1 MDFLN
6 RIYSLLQEKG
16 ISKNKMLTDLSLSKN
31 SFVDW
36 TNRGTV
42 PNGETLI
49 KIARYL
55 DVSVDY
61 LLGAS
66 NVRKT
71 FAGNVQENDLRSKII
86 ELVLQLNEENYEK
99 VLYYIKSIVEQQK

>member
-16 ISKNKMLTDLSLSKN
+16 LSKNKMLTDLSLSKN

-61 LLGAS
+61 LLGATS
-66 NVRKT
+66 LRQT
-71 FAGNVQENDLRSKII
+71 FAGNEQENELRNQII

-99 VLYYIKSIVEQQK
+99 VLSYIKTLVEQQK

>member
-16 ISKNKMLTDLSLSKN
+16 LSKNKMLTDLSLSKN

-61 LLGAS
+61 LLGAT
-66 NVRKT
+66 NVRQT
-71 FAGNVQENDLRSKII
+71 FAGTEQENDLRNQII

-99 VLYYIKSIVEQQK
+99 VLSYIKTLVDEQG

>member
-1 MDFLN
+1 
-6 RIYSLLQEKG
+6 
-16 ISKNKMLTDLSLSKN
+16 MLTDLSLSKN

-99 VLYYIKSIVEQQK
+99 VLSYIKSIVEQQK